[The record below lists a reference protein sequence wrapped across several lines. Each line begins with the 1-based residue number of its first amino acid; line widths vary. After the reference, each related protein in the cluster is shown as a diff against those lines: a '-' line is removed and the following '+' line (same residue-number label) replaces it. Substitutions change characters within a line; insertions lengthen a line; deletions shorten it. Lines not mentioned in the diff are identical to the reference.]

1 MRYMIIHRMPGII
14 KQLMLIITISL
25 YAISTHAQASKHKPV
40 NVIFDTDMATDYDDI
55 GAITLLHYYAD
66 EGKVNILATI
76 ASTKYSRIAAVLSV
90 MNTYF
95 KRPDIPIGV
104 PTGSASTDP
113 DWQKWSD
120 TLVAKYPHKIKSND
134 EAMDAVKLYRK
145 ILAKQPDN
153 SVTIITIGFFT
164 NVANLLKSEADEYS
178 PLSGQQLVDK
188 KVVKMV
194 SMAGKFPSGWEY
206 NMDNDSLASKY
217 VFSHWTKPIIFSGFE
232 IGEKIHT
239 GIPLIHNEK
248 IINDPVKDVFR
259 ISIPQAKEDVN
270 GRMSWDE
277 TAVYVAVNGP
287 ALYYKLVPGKIKL
300 NANGSDSW
308 IKTGD
313 QYYLFAV
320 RPPSEMEAIINDIL
334 MYHPTKK

>member
-1 MRYMIIHRMPGII
+1 MRYMIMHKLSGIV
-14 KQLMLIITISL
+14 KQVVLVIAISL
-25 YAISTHAQASKHKPV
+25 YAICTHAQIIKNKPIH
-40 NVIFDTDMATDYDDI
+40 VIFDTDMATDYDDI

-66 EGKVNILATI
+66 EGKANILATI
-76 ASTKYSRIAAVLSV
+76 ASTKYPRVAAVLSV

-95 KRPDIPIGV
+95 KRPDLPIGV
-104 PTGSASTDP
+104 PTGAASADP

-145 ILAKQPDN
+145 VLAKQPDN
-153 SVTIITIGFFT
+153 SVTIITVGFYT

-194 SMAGKFPSGWEY
+194 SMAGKFPMGWEY

-217 VFSHWTKPIIFSGFE
+217 VFTHFTKPIIFSGFE

-239 GIPLIHNEK
+239 GIPLIHNKK

-277 TAVYVAVNGP
+277 TVVYVAINGTAP
-287 ALYYKLVPGKIKL
+287 YYKLVPGKVKL

-308 IKTGD
+308 SETGN
-313 QYYLFAV
+313 QYYLLAV
-320 RPPSEMEAIINDIL
+320 KPPSEMEAIINNIL
-334 MYHPTKK
+334 MYHPTK

>member
-1 MRYMIIHRMPGII
+1 MIRFRMPEIV
-14 KQLMLIITISL
+14 KKLVLIIVVSLCTIS
-25 YAISTHAQASKHKPV
+25 SHAQASKSKPLH
-40 NVIFDTDMATDYDDI
+40 VIFDTDMATDYDDI

-66 EGKVNILATI
+66 QGKIKILATI
-76 ASTKYSRIAAVLSV
+76 ASTKYPRVAAVLSV

-104 PTGSASTDP
+104 PTGAASADP

-120 TLVAKYPHKIKSND
+120 TLVAKYPHKIRSND
-134 EAMDAVKLYRK
+134 EAMDAVKLYRR
-145 ILAKQPDN
+145 ILAKRPDS

-164 NVANLLKSEADEYS
+164 NVANLLKSGADEYS
-178 PLSGQQLVDK
+178 SLTGQELVDK

-194 SMAGKFPSGWEY
+194 SMAGKFPTGWEY

-217 VFSHWTKPIIFSGFE
+217 VFSHFTKPVIFSGFE

-259 ISIPQAKEDVN
+259 ICIPQAKEDVN

-277 TAVYVAVNGP
+277 TAVYVAVNG
-287 ALYYKLVPGKIKL
+287 AASYYKLVPGKIQL

-308 IKTGD
+308 GENGN
-313 QYYLFAV
+313 QYYLLAV
-320 RPPSEMEAIINDIL
+320 RPPSEMEAIINNIL
-334 MYHPTKK
+334 MYQPIKESR

>member
-1 MRYMIIHRMPGII
+1 MKY
-14 KQLMLIITISL
+14 IITYKLPRIVKQVVLITIGSL
-25 YAISTHAQASKHKPV
+25 YVINTHAQVSKGKPV

-66 EGKVNILATI
+66 KGKANILVTI
-76 ASTKYSRIAAVLSV
+76 ASTKYPRVAAVLSV

-104 PTGSASTDP
+104 PTGAASTDP

-120 TLVAKYPHKIKSND
+120 TLVAKYPHRIKSND

-145 ILAKQPDN
+145 VLAKQPDN
-153 SVTIITIGFFT
+153 SVTIITVGFYT
-164 NVANLLKSEADEYS
+164 NVANLLKSGADEYS
-178 PLSGQQLVDK
+178 PLNGQQLVDK

-194 SMAGKFPSGWEY
+194 SMAGKFPAGWEY
-206 NMDNDSLASKY
+206 NMDNDSLASRY
-217 VFSHWTKPIIFSGFE
+217 VFSHFTKPIIFSGFD

-277 TAVYVAVNGP
+277 TAVYVAINGP
-287 ALYYKLVPGKIKL
+287 APYYKLVPGKIKL

-308 IKTGD
+308 IETGN
-313 QYYLFAV
+313 QYYLLAL
-320 RPPSEMEAIINDIL
+320 RPPSEMEAVINNIL
-334 MYHPTKK
+334 MYQPLK

>member
-1 MRYMIIHRMPGII
+1 MRHTTTNKLPGVV
-14 KQLMLIITISL
+14 KQVVLIIISL
-25 YAISTHAQASKHKPV
+25 YAISTHAQASKGKSVH
-40 NVIFDTDMATDYDDI
+40 VIFDTDMATDYDDI

-66 EGKVNILATI
+66 QGKVNILATI
-76 ASTKYSRIAAVLSV
+76 ASTKYPRVAGVLSV

-95 KRPDIPIGV
+95 NRPDIPIGV
-104 PTGSASTDP
+104 PTGAASADP

-120 TLVAKYPHKIKSND
+120 TLVAKYPHKIRSND

-153 SVTIITIGFFT
+153 SVAIITIGFFT
-164 NVANLLKSEADEYS
+164 NVANLLRSAADEYS

-188 KVVKMV
+188 KVIKMV
-194 SMAGKFPSGWEY
+194 SMAGKFPVGWEY
-206 NMDNDSLASKY
+206 NMDNDSLASKC
-217 VFSHWTKPIIFSGFE
+217 VFSHFTKPIIFSGFE

-277 TAVYVAVNGP
+277 TAVYIAVNGP
-287 ALYYKLVPGKIKL
+287 APYYKLVPGKIQL
-300 NANGSDSW
+300 NANGSDNW
-308 IKTGD
+308 VETGN
-313 QYYLFAV
+313 QYYLLAI
-320 RPPSEMEAIINDIL
+320 RPPSEMEAIINNIL
-334 MYHPTKK
+334 IYQPTKK